1 MDATL
6 QNALL
11 LQMLRVL
18 SYLLLA
24 GAGVGMVLYLF
35 LFVPRRS

>member
-1 MDATL
+1 METL
-6 QNALL
+6 QTALL
-11 LQMLRVL
+11 LQMLRFL

-24 GAGVGMVLYLF
+24 GAGLGIALYLC